1 MKTSYHTMQKLLKIS
16 AMYND
21 IVGAEYEA
29 SRSYHKYSKRANSNT
44 KPGWRKHVAAHHAE
58 AKEAFKAWV
67 QEGQPRQGPVLDY
80 KKAYSFKV

>member
-1 MKTSYHTMQKLLKIS
+1 MQKLLKIS

-58 AKEAFKAWV
+58 AKEALDSKK
-67 QEGQPRQGPVLDY
+67 VLDY